1 MKFSEQMTL
10 IAKGYS
16 KKEIDEL
23 KRLEAEELAADQAA
37 AADDKFDEAQ
47 DQKNEADDT
56 PEDKPDYEKLYNELN
71 EKYTKLESD
80 LKDIQKAKVKE
91 NAAPA
96 AGTAIKDDNE
106 VLSDIA
112 RSFM

>member
-23 KRLEAEELAADQAA
+23 KRLEAEELAADQTD
-37 AADDKFDEAQ
+37 AADDKPDEAQ
-47 DQKNEADDT
+47 DQKKEADDT

-106 VLSDIA
+106 ILSDIA

>member
-23 KRLEAEELAADQAA
+23 KKLEAEEIAANEAA
-37 AADDKFDEAQ
+37 AKDEQ
-47 DQKNEADDT
+47 EKSLDQTNEADDT
-56 PEDKPDYEKLYNELN
+56 QKEEEPDYKNLYTELQ
-71 EKYTKLESD
+71 EKYTKLEKD
-80 LKDIQKAKVKE
+80 MKDIQKANTKA

-96 AGTAIKDDNE
+96 AKDDINE
-106 VLSDIA
+106 EDTLINIA
-112 RSFM
+112 RQFM

>member
-23 KRLEAEELAADQAA
+23 KKLEAEELAAKEAD
-37 AADDKFDEAQ
+37 AADDKPDEAQ

-56 PEDKPDYEKLYNELN
+56 SDDKPDYEKLYNELN

-96 AGTAIKDDNE
+96 AGTAIKE
-106 VLSDIA
+106 QEEALIDIA

>member
-23 KRLEAEELAADQAA
+23 KKLEAEEIAA
-37 AADDKFDEAQ
+37 AAAAEDEQ
-47 DQKNEADDT
+47 KKEPDQKEEADDT
-56 PEDKPDYEKLYNELN
+56 TKEEPDYKNLYTELQ
-71 EKYTKLESD
+71 EKYTKLEKD
-80 LKDIQKAKVKE
+80 MKDIQKAKTKE

-96 AGTAIKDDNE
+96 ADQAIKEQEDALVN
-106 VLSDIA
+106 IA
-112 RSFM
+112 KAFM

>member
-1 MKFSEQMTL
+1 MKFSEQMAL
-10 IAKGYS
+10 LAKGFN
-16 KKEIDEL
+16 KKDLEEF
-23 KRLEAEELAADQAA
+23 KRLEAEELAANQAA
-37 AADDKFDEAQ
+37 AADDKPDEAS

-56 PEDKPDYEKLYNELN
+56 SNEKPDYEKLYNELN

-91 NAAPA
+91 NAAPTA
-96 AGTAIKDDNE
+96 DKAIKDTEE

>member
-23 KRLEAEELAADQAA
+23 KKLEAEEIAANEAA
-37 AADDKFDEAQ
+37 AKDEQ
-47 DQKNEADDT
+47 EKSLDQTNEADDT
-56 PEDKPDYEKLYNELN
+56 QKEEEPDYKNLYTELQ
-71 EKYTKLESD
+71 EKYTKLEKD
-80 LKDIQKAKVKE
+80 MKDIQKANTKV

-96 AGTAIKDDNE
+96 ADQAIKE
-106 VLSDIA
+106 QEKTLSDIA
-112 RSFM
+112 TRFM

>member
-23 KRLEAEELAADQAA
+23 KKLEAEEIAA
-37 AADDKFDEAQ
+37 AAAAEEEQKQEP
-47 DQKNEADDT
+47 DQKEEADDT
-56 PEDKPDYEKLYNELN
+56 TKEEPDYKNLYTELH
-71 EKYTKLESD
+71 EKYTKLEKD
-80 LKDIQKAKVKE
+80 MKDIQKANTKA

-96 AGTAIKDDNE
+96 AGNDINE
-106 VLSDIA
+106 EDTLINIA
-112 RSFM
+112 RQFM